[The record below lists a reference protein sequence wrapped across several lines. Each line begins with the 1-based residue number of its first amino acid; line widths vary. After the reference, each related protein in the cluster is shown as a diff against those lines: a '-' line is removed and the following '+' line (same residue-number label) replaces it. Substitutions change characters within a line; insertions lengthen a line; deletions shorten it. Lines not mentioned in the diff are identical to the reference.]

1 VTSPQGVL
9 IYPFQKTRQNYF
21 VGSYFFT
28 IFVKI
33 LFMEYKC
40 PKCGETKNLH
50 FNYDYAVKNLP
61 IINVLCNECG
71 EFFGEK
77 KQNDMDPNEK
87 RSTHWAD
94 VLVWLDKVAK
104 SCTTK
109 EQAASCETLVWNF
122 HRKYQKTLGLAE
134 CFNLTKEIDKIL
146 LEFKLPAFYKKQ
158 KL

>member
-1 VTSPQGVL
+1 
-9 IYPFQKTRQNYF
+9 
-21 VGSYFFT
+21 
-28 IFVKI
+28 
-33 LFMEYKC
+33 MEYKC
-40 PKCGETKNLH
+40 PKCGEMENLH
-50 FNYDYAVKNLP
+50 FNLDYTKQTRPVLD
-61 IINVLCNECG
+61 VLCNECG
-71 EFFGEK
+71 EFFGKIE
-77 KQNDMDPNEK
+77 QTSDVMEK